1 MKTSTKNIISENSTA
16 KWSEP
21 EVIRRAQAG
30 DSAAFEWLYN
40 SHSKRV
46 YNVFLRI
53 LRNTDE
59 AEDLTQQVFLRLFR
73 NISTFRGEPEFSTW
87 VHRVAMNTALTFLR
101 RKKSTEATNDNSDGA
116 GAVLSFASK
125 LNQ

>member
-1 MKTSTKNIISENSTA
+1 MKNIIPENSTA
-16 KWSEP
+16 KWSEL
-21 EVIRRAQAG
+21 EVIRRAQMG

-46 YNVFLRI
+46 YNIFLRI
-53 LRNTDE
+53 LRNADV
-59 AEDLTQQVFLRLFR
+59 AEDLTRQVFLRIFR
-73 NISTFRGEPEFSTW
+73 NISTFRGEPDFSAW
-87 VHRVAMNTALTFLR
+87 VHGVTMNTALTFLR
-101 RKKSTEATNDNSDGA
+101 RKKSTEANNGHSDGA